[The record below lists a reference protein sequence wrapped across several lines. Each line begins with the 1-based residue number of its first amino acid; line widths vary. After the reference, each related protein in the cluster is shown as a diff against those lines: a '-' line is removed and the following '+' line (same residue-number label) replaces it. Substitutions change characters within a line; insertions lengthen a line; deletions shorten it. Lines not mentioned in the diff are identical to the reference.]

1 LQHQALGPTVREL
14 ARRRW
19 RTKQRQNRQGDKCGG
34 RRFTRPT
41 LHRLLTNVTYTGNV
55 RYQNEVYAGE
65 QPALV
70 PLETWQRVQELL
82 RNNRGS
88 VRGRVEN
95 RSGALL
101 QGLLYCTA
109 CACAMT
115 PTSSKHGGKRYR
127 YYLCCGAHRRGR
139 QSCPAKSIPAWA
151 IEEAVLEQ
159 IQIRDPN
166 VDVRTEAAST
176 QLRLVRL
183 WIGRVDYDAAQ
194 NKVTITFNPTGSS
207 ASSAQGSHCPQESN
221 P

>member
-1 LQHQALGPTVREL
+1 
-14 ARRRW
+14 
-19 RTKQRQNRQGDKCGG
+19 
-34 RRFTRPT
+34 
-41 LHRLLTNVTYTGNV
+41 LHRLLTNVTYTGKV

-70 PLETWQRVQELL
+70 PLETWQRVQDLL
-82 RNNRGS
+82 KNNRGS

-151 IEEAVLEQ
+151 IEETVLEQ
-159 IQIRDPN
+159 IHIRDPN
-166 VDVRTEAAST
+166 VDVRTEPPSA
-176 QLRLVRL
+176 QLHLVRL
-183 WIGRVDYDAAQ
+183 WIGRVDYHAAQ
-194 NKVTITFNPTGSS
+194 NKVAITFKPTGSTL
-207 ASSAQGSHCPQESN
+207 SSAELTDGTQETN